1 MTAKNIS
8 KTRMLTEAAIMLALA
23 TVLSIVK
30 ILELPYGGSVTVA
43 CMLPVIIIA
52 YRHGVRYGLLV
63 AFVFGVIQ
71 QLIGLKTLSY
81 VTTWQSVVAVI
92 LLDYIVAFTV
102 IGLGGA
108 FRKVSS
114 QAYGLLLG
122 TFLVCF
128 LRFVC
133 HVISGATVWAGL
145 SIPTNAALIY
155 SIGYNATYM
164 IPETIVTAAAAYYIG
179 SVLDFRGD
187 SITNLKK
194 EDRAGIPVLNWVSGL
209 IVVVAIVFDAVNIF
223 MHLQNA
229 ESGEFDATGFA
240 SVNWKLIGVVTAVA
254 VIIPLILLVIS
265 KLTKKHTSGKS
276 GKAKEA
282 GTV

>member
-52 YRHGVRYGLLV
+52 YRHGVRYV

-102 IGLGGA
+102 IGLGGL

-254 VIIPLILLVIS
+254 VIIPIILLIIS

-276 GKAKEA
+276 GKAKEEGA
-282 GTV
+282 V

>member
-254 VIIPLILLVIS
+254 VIIPVILLIIS

-276 GKAKEA
+276 GKAKESGA
-282 GTV
+282 V

>member
-1 MTAKNIS
+1 MSKTNNIS
-8 KTRMLTEAAIMLALA
+8 KTRMLTEAAIMLALG
-23 TVLSIVK
+23 TVLSLIK

-43 CMLPVIIIA
+43 CMLPVIIIS
-52 YRHGVRYGLLV
+52 YRHGTGFGLLV
-63 AFVFGVIQ
+63 GLIFGICQ
-71 QLIGLKTLSY
+71 QLLGLNTLSY

-92 LLDYIVAFTV
+92 MLDYIVAFSV
-102 IGLGGA
+102 IGLGGL

-114 QAYGLLLG
+114 QPYGLLLG
-122 TFLVCF
+122 TFLVCA
-128 LRFVC
+128 LRFIC

-179 SVLDFRGD
+179 SVLDFRGS

-194 EDRAGIPVLNWVSGL
+194 EDRAGIPVLNLVSGL

-240 SVNWKLIGVVTAVA
+240 NVNWKLIGIVTAVA
-254 VIIPLILLVIS
+254 VVIPVILLIFS
-265 KLTKKHTSGKS
+265 KLTKKPVA
-276 GKAKEA
+276 KAA
-282 GTV
+282 